1 MKGKW
6 AAGISPRNFTWV
18 IRDRFA
24 VSERPGGFGAS
35 HRKVRREEEL
45 LWLSA
50 QGFDRIISLL
60 AGPSNLPAYD
70 AHELPYG
77 HHPIPTTG
85 DRRPAL
91 KECYFD
97 LDKALSSG
105 RKVLLHGDELGDRV
119 MGVVAGY
126 LSWSGRIAQGPASIS
141 AVEHLFERSM
151 GPDGRALV
159 ADSERPAPDTV
170 K

>member
-60 AGPSNLPAYD
+60 PGPSNLPAYD
-70 AHELPYG
+70 GARPR
-77 HHPIPTTG
+77 PTATTRS
-85 DRRPAL
+85 RRPAIGVRR
-91 KECYFD
+91 C
-97 LDKALSSG
+97 ASATSTSTRRSAPG
-105 RKVLLHGDELGDRV
+105 SKVLLHGDELGDRV

-159 ADSERPAPDTV
+159 ADSERPGARHR
-170 K
+170 

>member
-6 AAGISPRNFTWV
+6 VAGISPRNFTWV
-18 IRDRFA
+18 IRDRLA

-35 HRKVRREEEL
+35 HRRVRREEEL
-45 LWLSA
+45 LWLCA
-50 QGFDRIISLL
+50 HGFDRVVSLL
-60 AGPSNLPAYD
+60 PGPSNLAAYA
-70 AHELPYG
+70 AHELEYG
-77 HHPIPTTG
+77 HHPIPLTG
-85 DRRPAL
+85 DRRIAL

-97 LDKALSSG
+97 LDKALSAG

-126 LSWSGRIAQGPASIS
+126 LSWSGRITQGPSAVS

-151 GPDGRALV
+151 GPEGRAIV
-159 ADSERPAPDTV
+159 ADSERHTDTV

>member
-1 MKGKW
+1 MRGKW
-6 AAGISPRNFTWV
+6 AAGISPRHFTWV
-18 IRDRFA
+18 ILDRFA

-45 LWLSA
+45 LWIRA
-50 QGFDRIISLL
+50 QGFERIISLL
-60 AGPSNLPAYD
+60 AGPSNLAAYA
-70 AHELPYG
+70 AHEITAG

-85 DRRPAL
+85 DRRQAL
-91 KECYFD
+91 RECYFD
-97 LDKALSSG
+97 LDKTLSSG

-126 LSWSGRIAQGPASIS
+126 LRWSGRIVNGPAAVS
-141 AVEHLFERSM
+141 AVEHLLERSM

-159 ADSERPAPDTV
+159 ADSDRSGAET
-170 K
+170 

>member
-6 AAGISPRNFTWV
+6 EAGICPRNFTWV

-24 VSERPGGFGAS
+24 VSERPGGFGVS

-45 LWLSA
+45 LWLRA
-50 QGFDRIISLL
+50 QGFERVVSILP
-60 AGPSNLPAYD
+60 APSNLSAYT
-70 AHELPYG
+70 AHELEWG
-77 HHPIPTTG
+77 HHPIPLVG
-85 DRRPAL
+85 DRKLAL

-97 LDKALSSG
+97 LDMALSAG

-126 LSWSGRIAQGPASIS
+126 LCWSGRIVQGPAAIS
-141 AVEHLFERSM
+141 AVEHLLERSM
-151 GPDGRALV
+151 GPDGRSLV
-159 ADSERPAPDTV
+159 ADSGPPSSD
-170 K
+170 

>member
-6 AAGISPRNFTWV
+6 AAGIVPRNFTWV

-24 VSERPGGFGAS
+24 VAERPGGFGSS

-45 LWLSA
+45 LWLKA
-50 QGFDRIISLL
+50 QGFERVISVLP
-60 AGPSNLPAYD
+60 GPSNLQAYTER
-70 AHELPYG
+70 ELDWG

-85 DRRPAL
+85 DRRLAL
-91 KECYFD
+91 RDCYFD
-97 LDKALSSG
+97 IDKTLSAG

-126 LSWSGRIAQGPASIS
+126 LYWSGRIEPGPTAIS
-141 AVEHLFERSM
+141 AVEHLLERSM

-159 ADSERPAPDTV
+159 ADSERSAPDAPA
-170 K
+170 

>member
-18 IRDRFA
+18 IQDRFA

-45 LWLSA
+45 LWLRA
-50 QGFDRIISLL
+50 QGFERIISVL
-60 AGPSNLPAYD
+60 ASPSNLSAYE
-70 AHELPYG
+70 AFELPCG

-91 KECYFD
+91 RECYFD
-97 LDKALSSG
+97 LDKSLSSG

-126 LSWSGRIAQGPASIS
+126 LTWSGRIEQQPAAVS
-141 AVEHLFERSM
+141 AVEHLLERSM
-151 GPDGRALV
+151 GPDGRAIV
-159 ADSERPAPDTV
+159 AESDRPVGDTAS
-170 K
+170 

>member
-18 IRDRFA
+18 IRDRLA
-24 VSERPGGFGAS
+24 VSERPGGFGVS

-45 LWLSA
+45 LWLCA
-50 QGFDRIISLL
+50 QGFDRVISLL
-60 AGPSNLPAYD
+60 PGPSNLSAYA
-70 AHELPYG
+70 AHELDYG
-77 HHPIPTTG
+77 HHPIPLTG
-85 DRRPAL
+85 DRRLAL
-91 KECYFD
+91 RECYFD

-126 LSWSGRIAQGPASIS
+126 LSWSGRIAKGPAAIS
-141 AVEHLFERSM
+141 AVEHLIERSM
-151 GPDGRALV
+151 GPDGRSIV
-159 ADSERPAPDTV
+159 ADSERPADSV